1 MHELPHPLPSKF
13 SIISER
19 IPDYYEHQGA
29 DNSVSRT
36 NFLRGSSKIYFSLC
50 QYPLLGLQP
59 QEAFAHTDGLSLP
72 DSAETFPAQLSCP
85 FHYGRTSH
93 NGTHTTPHRWPS
105 CQPSLLPR
113 NSTWLQITLGLSPI
127 SPPWDRCVG
136 PPQPTLQMFISAI
149 VDQHSVRLFA

>member
-1 MHELPHPLPSKF
+1 MNSPTPCQASFPSFQNRFQIIMNIRVQRAVWAELIF
-13 SIISER
+13 SGQAVRFTS
-19 IPDYYEHQGA
+19 
-29 DNSVSRT
+29 
-36 NFLRGSSKIYFSLC
+36 SLC
-50 QYPLLGLQP
+50 QYPLPGLQP

-127 SPPWDRCVG
+127 SPPWDRRVG
-136 PPQPTLQMFISAI
+136 PPQPTLQMFIPAI